1 MNGMTIM
8 MYCMVMFFCGVF
20 CGWMVHSVITAKSC
34 KRLEDKKNIEIK
46 ELKNKLEKSL
56 EENEFLKYCN
66 HDVSKLYSVKTHK
79 LHRALYKACVNW
91 FICKELLIDRDGEHN
106 KALKFA
112 RAERRCY
119 KLINKWSDTWIS
131 KKST

>member
-20 CGWMVHSVITAKSC
+20 CGWMVHSVITAKSN
-34 KRLEDKKNIEIK
+34 KHLEDKDIEIK
-46 ELKNKLEKSL
+46 ELKNNLEKAFAK
-56 EENEFLKYCN
+56 NEDLKCYN
-66 HDVSKLYSVKTHK
+66 HNIIDLYTMETHK

-91 FICKELLIDRDGEHN
+91 FICKASLIDRDGEHN
-106 KALKFA
+106 RALKFA
-112 RAERRCY
+112 EAEHRCY
-119 KLINKWSDTWIS
+119 KLIKKWSDTWIS

>member
-20 CGWMVHSVITAKSC
+20 CGWMVHSVITTKSN
-34 KRLEDKKNIEIK
+34 KHLEDKDIEIK
-46 ELKNKLEKSL
+46 ELKNNLEKAL
-56 EENEFLKYCN
+56 AKNEDLKCYN
-66 HDVSKLYSVKTHK
+66 HNIIDLYTMEMHK

-91 FICKELLIDRDGEHN
+91 FICKALLIDRDGEHN
-106 KALKFA
+106 RALKFA
-112 RAERRCY
+112 EAERRCY
-119 KLINKWSDTWIS
+119 KLIKKWSSTWIS